1 MVRWNSIVVIQP
13 LVVVIEF
20 SLSNVRRVMR
30 LKICGQALRFSEV
43 WGFEIVLFF
52 L

>member
-1 MVRWNSIVVIQP
+1 MVKWNSIVVIQQ

-20 SLSNVRRVMR
+20 SLSNIRHVMR
-30 LKICGQALRFSEV
+30 LKICGQALCFSER
-43 WGFEIVLFF
+43 WGLEIVLFF